1 MSFLHAINPHKFAPK
16 TECKMNIIQQPDM
29 LSLSMNLK
37 NFIIG
42 SSRQTTFTL
51 KAGDKELVSQVYAPD
66 ENGVM
71 EIDIHEIVHSFL
83 SYSLKD
89 IGEVYQ
95 QTNLVADF
103 TAVITPPKSPFALSA
118 LEWTA

>member
-1 MSFLHAINPHKFAPK
+1 
-16 TECKMNIIQQPDM
+16 MNIIQQPDM

-103 TAVITPPKSPFALSA
+103 TAVIDSTEITFRVIMIVI
-118 LEWTA
+118 

>member
-1 MSFLHAINPHKFAPK
+1 
-16 TECKMNIIQQPDM
+16 MNIIQQPDM

-95 QTNLVADF
+95 QTNRHQFPDTEFPHLAAECKAGHLLFSGVPDLLCCGCRYSQ
-103 TAVITPPKSPFALSA
+103 TPRILY
-118 LEWTA
+118 